1 MAGSPCLSRLAARK
15 AAGAPC
21 RDSGA
26 RIEAGFTIT
35 GTRSMAAI
43 IGFVFFI
50 INSLLGLLVLALV
63 ITAILSWLV
72 AFDVVNLRNTAVR
85 QIYYTLERVTEPL
98 LTPIRRFVPPL
109 GGVDLSFIVLFLI
122 IQGIRNYL
130 SPALQSTLLGL
141 VG

>member
-1 MAGSPCLSRLAARK
+1 MAAAT
-15 AAGAPC
+15 PC

-26 RIEAGFTIT
+26 RIEAGFTNT

-63 ITAILSWLV
+63 IAAILSWLV
-72 AFDVVNLRNTAVR
+72 AFDVVNLRNNAVR

-122 IQGIRNYL
+122 LQGIRNYL
-130 SPALQSTLLGL
+130 SPALQSALLGL
-141 VG
+141 VGS

>member
-1 MAGSPCLSRLAARK
+1 
-15 AAGAPC
+15 
-21 RDSGA
+21 
-26 RIEAGFTIT
+26 
-35 GTRSMAAI
+35 MAAI

-50 INSLLGLLVLALV
+50 FNSLLGLLIVALI

-72 AFDVVNLRNTAVR
+72 AFDVVNLRNPAIR
-85 QIYYTLERVTEPL
+85 QIYYALDRITEPL
-98 LTPIRRFVPPL
+98 LSPIRRFVPSL

-130 SPALQSTLLGL
+130 SPALQISLLGM

>member
-1 MAGSPCLSRLAARK
+1 
-15 AAGAPC
+15 
-21 RDSGA
+21 
-26 RIEAGFTIT
+26 
-35 GTRSMAAI
+35 
-43 IGFVFFI
+43 
-50 INSLLGLLVLALV
+50 V

-72 AFDVVNLRNTAVR
+72 AFDVVNLRNNAVR
-85 QIYYTLERVTEPL
+85 QIYYTLERITEPL

-130 SPALQSTLLGL
+130 SPALQVALLGL

>member
-1 MAGSPCLSRLAARK
+1 M
-15 AAGAPC
+15 
-21 RDSGA
+21 
-26 RIEAGFTIT
+26 
-35 GTRSMAAI
+35 
-43 IGFVFFI
+43 
-50 INSLLGLLVLALV
+50 

-72 AFDVVNLRNTAVR
+72 AFDVVNLRNNAVR
-85 QIYYTLERVTEPL
+85 QIYYTLERITEPL

-130 SPALQSTLLGL
+130 SPALQVALLGL

>member
-1 MAGSPCLSRLAARK
+1 
-15 AAGAPC
+15 
-21 RDSGA
+21 
-26 RIEAGFTIT
+26 
-35 GTRSMAAI
+35 MAAI

-72 AFDVVNLRNTAVR
+72 AFDVVNLRNNAVR
-85 QIYYTLERVTEPL
+85 QIYYTLERITEPL

-130 SPALQSTLLGL
+130 SPALQSALLGL
-141 VG
+141 VGS

>member
-1 MAGSPCLSRLAARK
+1 
-15 AAGAPC
+15 
-21 RDSGA
+21 
-26 RIEAGFTIT
+26 
-35 GTRSMAAI
+35 MAAI

-72 AFDVVNLRNTAVR
+72 AFDVVNLRNPAVR
-85 QIYYTLERVTEPL
+85 QIYHALERITEPL

-130 SPALQSTLLGL
+130 SPALHASLLGM
-141 VG
+141 VA

>member
-1 MAGSPCLSRLAARK
+1 
-15 AAGAPC
+15 
-21 RDSGA
+21 
-26 RIEAGFTIT
+26 
-35 GTRSMAAI
+35 MAAI

-50 INSLLGLLVLALV
+50 FNSLLGLLIFALI

-72 AFDVVNLRNTAVR
+72 AFDVVNLRNPAIR
-85 QIYYTLERVTEPL
+85 QIYYALDRVTEPL
-98 LTPIRRFVPPL
+98 LSPIRRFVPSL

-130 SPALQSTLLGL
+130 SPALQLSLLGM